1 MENYHYQPASK
12 RIRNTISTKDVLKHN
27 PELQKAVEADS
38 ANEGKEGRNK
48 RLPKSLRIA
57 IREGKRKLGIELA
70 NEGKKAKAMA
80 KAEKIRQEAEKI
92 RQEAERSRQEAE
104 RSRLED
110 RRWQVHRER
119 QVARSRQKREDTFG
133 FDSFFG

>member
-27 PELQKAVEADS
+27 PELQKAVEAKYKAREVSD
-38 ANEGKEGRNK
+38 GKDKNK
-48 RLPKSLRIA
+48 RLPNSLRIA
-57 IREGKRKLGIELA
+57 IREGKRELGIELA

-80 KAEKIRQEAEKI
+80 KAEKIRQEAE
-92 RQEAERSRQEAE
+92 RSRI
-104 RSRLED
+104 ED

-119 QVARSRQKREDTFG
+119 QVARSRQKREDTFR